1 MVIPTHTPTP
11 DMLIHEFIYAAAIKN
26 SNNECAIKWNKA
38 KIINLW
44 KIRQVTFPIY
54 ACSIYF
60 IQFQVKVMLWS
71 SQYCVYKVY
80 SLNILNF
87 LFNYYPS
94 LIKFSTTQNGEQ
106 IRLRQTNKMEN
117 MKKLWFLFA
126 FYVDIFLFVFFSNTL
141 CIKKP
146 TLK

>member
-60 IQFQVKVMLWS
+60 IQFQVKVML
-71 SQYCVYKVY
+71 
-80 SLNILNF
+80 
-87 LFNYYPS
+87 
-94 LIKFSTTQNGEQ
+94 
-106 IRLRQTNKMEN
+106 
-117 MKKLWFLFA
+117 
-126 FYVDIFLFVFFSNTL
+126 
-141 CIKKP
+141 
-146 TLK
+146 

>member
-44 KIRQVTFPIY
+44 KIKQVTFPIY

-60 IQFQVKVMLWS
+60 IQF
-71 SQYCVYKVY
+71 
-80 SLNILNF
+80 
-87 LFNYYPS
+87 
-94 LIKFSTTQNGEQ
+94 
-106 IRLRQTNKMEN
+106 
-117 MKKLWFLFA
+117 
-126 FYVDIFLFVFFSNTL
+126 
-141 CIKKP
+141 
-146 TLK
+146 